1 MRKIMLAD
9 ISWGAYLTTVI
20 VILGLW
26 YGYLVI
32 RYHWDKVKDVL
43 NGRSASRLSTKEIEN
58 EAGPFAEFNEPF
70 DTLKDAEML
79 YGKIIGV
86 FEESAAREISRTEF
100 LNYLRFVLD
109 DFPFVRQSALRSKI
123 NSLTVLES
131 RKYPDFQLDAA
142 EADSLWESE
151 G

>member
-1 MRKIMLAD
+1 MLAD
-9 ISWGAYLTTVI
+9 ISWGAYLTTVT

-32 RYHWDKVKDVL
+32 RYHGHKLKDAL
-43 NGRSASRLSTKEIEN
+43 NGRSRSGLLTKEIEN
-58 EAGPFAEFNEPF
+58 EAEPFAEFNEPF
-70 DTLKDAEML
+70 DTLQDAEML
-79 YGKIIGV
+79 HRKIISV
-86 FEESAAREISRTEF
+86 FEESAARGISRTEF

-123 NSLTVLES
+123 KSLTVLES

-142 EADSLWESE
+142 ETDSLWDSE
-151 G
+151 E